1 MLGYPDISG
10 NRMTRITEPSPYIE
24 RMTRKTKIICTIGP
38 ASEKEETLC
47 AMIDAGMDVA
57 RINFSHG
64 TYADHLEK
72 IKLIKKL
79 RAEKGIA
86 VSLLLDTK
94 GPEVRLGTFAN
105 GRVTLAE
112 GDTFTLCMYDTEG
125 DEKHVSITYRDLW
138 KDITTGTKILI
149 DDGNLELAAQQIDK
163 REIVCRVLHGGE
175 VSNRKGVNLPGVQ
188 LSMPFLSEKDRAD
201 IRFGAENDFDFIA
214 ASFTQ
219 CADDILQIR
228 RVLEESHSGKDIR
241 IIAKIE
247 NAAGVENMD
256 EILSVADGI
265 MVARGDMGVEIPME
279 DIPVIQKTLIT
290 KCYNAGKQVITAT
303 QMLESM
309 THSPRPTRA
318 EITDVANA
326 IYDGTSAIML
336 SGETAAGQYPVEAV
350 AMMAKI
356 AIRTEGDIDYRRRFS
371 ERGPE
376 IFSGV
381 TGAISHATCT
391 TAHDLNAAAI
401 ITVTKSGSTAR
412 MISKY
417 RPETPIIGCATTE
430 KVCRQMNL
438 SWGVTPL
445 LIDEMDNTDDLF
457 RHAVDRAFSCG
468 LVKDGDLVVITAGI
482 PIGISGTTNMLK
494 VQIVGDV
501 LTSGTGLVDR
511 RICGNLCVCK
521 NEQEAISTFRD
532 GEILV
537 IPETNN
543 RLLPLLRH
551 AAGIICEMPGTDS
564 HAAIAGMTLDI
575 PVIVGAVGATKI
587 LKSGTAVTVDGKRGL
602 VYTGNENLD
611 CDCGHTPA

>member
-1 MLGYPDISG
+1 MV
-10 NRMTRITEPSPYIE
+10 EPSPYIE

-38 ASEKEETLC
+38 ASEKEETLR
-47 AMIDAGMDVA
+47 AMMEAGMDVA

-64 TYADHLEK
+64 AYADHLEK
-72 IKLIKKL
+72 INLIKKL
-79 RAEKGIA
+79 RAEKGLA

-94 GPEVRLGTFAN
+94 GPEVRLGTFKN
-105 GRVTLAE
+105 GRVTLAV
-112 GDTFTLCMYDTEG
+112 GSTFTLCMYHTEG
-125 DEKHVSITYRDLW
+125 DENHVSITYRDLW

-149 DDGNLELAAQQIDK
+149 DDGNLELVAQQIDQ
-163 REIVCRVLHGGE
+163 REIICRVLHGGD

-201 IRFGAENDFDFIA
+201 IKFGVENDFDFIA

-228 RVLEESHSGKDIR
+228 RVLDEHRCGKDIR

-247 NAAGVENMD
+247 NAAGVANMD
-256 EILSVADGI
+256 EILAVADGI

-279 DIPVIQKTLIT
+279 DIPVIQKTLIA

-430 KVCRQMNL
+430 KVCRHMNL

-457 RHAVDRAFSCG
+457 RHAVDKAFSCG

-521 NEQEAISTFRD
+521 NEQEALATFRD

-543 RLLPLLRH
+543 SLLPLLRH

-611 CDCGHTPA
+611 GDNNGSPA

>member
-1 MLGYPDISG
+1 MS
-10 NRMTRITEPSPYIE
+10 
-24 RMTRKTKIICTIGP
+24 RKTKIICTIGP
-38 ASEKEETLC
+38 ASETEETLC
-47 AMIDAGMDVA
+47 AMMDAGMDVA

-64 TYADHLEK
+64 AYADHLEK
-72 IKLIKKL
+72 INRIKKL
-79 RAEKGIA
+79 RAEKGLS

-94 GPEVRLGTFAN
+94 GPEVRLGTFAD
-105 GRVTLAE
+105 GRVTLEDGAS
-112 GDTFTLCMYDTEG
+112 FTLCMYDTEG
-125 DEKHVSITYRDLW
+125 DDKHVSITYRDLW
-138 KDITTGTKILI
+138 KDIVTGTRILI
-149 DDGNLELAAQQIDK
+149 DDGNLELSAEHIDK

-201 IRFGAENDFDFIA
+201 IRFGVENDFDFIA

-228 RVLEESHSGKDIR
+228 RVLEENGGTHDIR

-247 NAAGVENMD
+247 NAAGVANMD

-279 DIPVIQKTLIT
+279 DIPVIQKTLIA

-309 THSPRPTRA
+309 THNPRPTRA

-356 AIRTEGDIDYRRRFS
+356 ATRTEGDIDYRRRFS

-430 KVCRQMNL
+430 KVCRHMNL
-438 SWGVTPL
+438 SWGITPL

-457 RHAVDRAFSCG
+457 RHAVEKAFACG
-468 LVKDGDLVVITAGI
+468 LVRDGDLVVITAGI

-521 NEQEAISTFRD
+521 NEQEALATFRD

-537 IPETNN
+537 IPETTN
-543 RLLPLLRH
+543 RLLPILRH
-551 AAGIICEMPGTDS
+551 ASGIICEAPGADS

-602 VYTGNENLD
+602 VFTGNVSLD
-611 CDCGHTPA
+611 GDCGCAPA

>member
-1 MLGYPDISG
+1 MV
-10 NRMTRITEPSPYIE
+10 EPSPYIE

-38 ASEKEETLC
+38 ASEKEETLR
-47 AMIDAGMDVA
+47 AMMEAGMDVA

-64 TYADHLEK
+64 AYADHLEK
-72 IKLIKKL
+72 INLIKKL
-79 RAEKGIA
+79 RAEKGLA

-94 GPEVRLGTFAN
+94 GPEVRLGTFKN
-105 GRVTLAE
+105 GRVTLSV
-112 GDTFTLCMYDTEG
+112 GSTFTLCMYDTEG
-125 DEKHVSITYRDLW
+125 DENHVSITYRDLW

-149 DDGNLELAAQQIDK
+149 DDGNLELVAQQIDQ
-163 REIVCRVLHGGE
+163 REIICRVLHGGD

-201 IRFGAENDFDFIA
+201 IKFGVENDFDFIA

-228 RVLEESHSGKDIR
+228 RVLDEHHCGKDIR

-247 NAAGVENMD
+247 NAAGVANMD
-256 EILSVADGI
+256 EILAVADGI

-279 DIPVIQKTLIT
+279 DIPVIQKTLIA

-430 KVCRQMNL
+430 KVCRHMNL

-457 RHAVDRAFSCG
+457 RHAVDKAFSCG

-521 NEQEAISTFRD
+521 NEQEALATFRD

-543 RLLPLLRH
+543 SLLPLLRH

-611 CDCGHTPA
+611 GDNNGSPA

>member
-1 MLGYPDISG
+1 M
-10 NRMTRITEPSPYIE
+10 NRMVEPSPYIE

-38 ASEKEETLC
+38 ASEKEETLR
-47 AMIDAGMDVA
+47 AMMEAGMDVA

-64 TYADHLEK
+64 AYADHLEK
-72 IKLIKKL
+72 INLIKKL
-79 RAEKGIA
+79 RTEKGLA

-94 GPEVRLGTFAN
+94 GPEVRLGTFKN
-105 GRVTLAE
+105 GRVTLAV
-112 GDTFTLCMYDTEG
+112 GSTFTLCMYDTEG
-125 DEKHVSITYRDLW
+125 DENHVSITYRDLW

-149 DDGNLELAAQQIDK
+149 DDGNLELVAQQIDQ
-163 REIVCRVLHGGE
+163 REIICRVLHGGD

-201 IRFGAENDFDFIA
+201 IKFGVENDFDFIA

-228 RVLEESHSGKDIR
+228 RVLDEHRCGKDIR

-247 NAAGVENMD
+247 NAAGVANMD
-256 EILSVADGI
+256 EILAVADGI

-279 DIPVIQKTLIT
+279 DIPVIQKTLIA

-430 KVCRQMNL
+430 KVCRHMNL

-457 RHAVDRAFSCG
+457 RHAVDKAFSCG

-521 NEQEAISTFRD
+521 NEQEALATFRD

-543 RLLPLLRH
+543 SLLPLLRH

-611 CDCGHTPA
+611 GDNNGSPA

>member
-1 MLGYPDISG
+1 MV
-10 NRMTRITEPSPYIE
+10 EPSPYIE

-38 ASEKEETLC
+38 ASEKEETLR
-47 AMIDAGMDVA
+47 AMMEAGMDVA

-64 TYADHLEK
+64 AYADHLEK
-72 IKLIKKL
+72 INLIKKL
-79 RAEKGIA
+79 RAEKGLA

-94 GPEVRLGTFAN
+94 GPEVRLGTFKN
-105 GRVTLAE
+105 GRVTLAV
-112 GDTFTLCMYDTEG
+112 GSTFTLCMYDTEG
-125 DEKHVSITYRDLW
+125 DENHVSITYRDLW

-149 DDGNLELAAQQIDK
+149 DDGNLELVAQQIDQ
-163 REIVCRVLHGGE
+163 REIICRVLHGGD

-201 IRFGAENDFDFIA
+201 IKFGVENDFDFIA

-228 RVLEESHSGKDIR
+228 RVLDEHRCGKDIR

-247 NAAGVENMD
+247 NAAGVANMD
-256 EILSVADGI
+256 EILAVADGI

-279 DIPVIQKTLIT
+279 DIPVIQKTLIA

-430 KVCRQMNL
+430 KVCRHMNL

-457 RHAVDRAFSCG
+457 RHAVDKAFSCG

-521 NEQEAISTFRD
+521 NEQEALATFRD

-543 RLLPLLRH
+543 SLLPLLRH

-611 CDCGHTPA
+611 GDNNGSPA

>member
-1 MLGYPDISG
+1 M
-10 NRMTRITEPSPYIE
+10 NRMVEPSPYIE

-38 ASEKEETLC
+38 ASEKEETLR
-47 AMIDAGMDVA
+47 AMMEAGMDVA

-64 TYADHLEK
+64 AYADHLEK
-72 IKLIKKL
+72 INLIKKL
-79 RAEKGIA
+79 RAEKGLA

-94 GPEVRLGTFAN
+94 GPEVRLGTFKN
-105 GRVTLAE
+105 GRVTRAV
-112 GDTFTLCMYDTEG
+112 GSTFTLCMYDTEG
-125 DEKHVSITYRDLW
+125 DENHVSITYRDLW

-149 DDGNLELAAQQIDK
+149 DDGNLELVAQQIDQ
-163 REIVCRVLHGGE
+163 REIICRVLHGGD

-201 IRFGAENDFDFIA
+201 IKFGVENDFDFIA

-228 RVLEESHSGKDIR
+228 RVLDEHRCGKDIR

-247 NAAGVENMD
+247 NAAGVANMD
-256 EILSVADGI
+256 EILAVADGI

-279 DIPVIQKTLIT
+279 DIPVIQKTLIA

-430 KVCRQMNL
+430 KVCRHMNL

-457 RHAVDRAFSCG
+457 RHAVDKAFSCG

-521 NEQEAISTFRD
+521 NEQEALATFRD

-543 RLLPLLRH
+543 SLLPLLRH

-611 CDCGHTPA
+611 GDNNGSPA

>member
-1 MLGYPDISG
+1 MYM
-10 NRMTRITEPSPYIE
+10 NHTVEPSPYVE

-38 ASEKEETLC
+38 ASETEETLS
-47 AMIDAGMDVA
+47 AMMDAGMDVA

-64 TYADHLEK
+64 AYADHLEK
-72 IKLIKKL
+72 INRIKKL
-79 RAEKGIA
+79 RAEKGLA
-86 VSLLLDTK
+86 VALLLDTK
-94 GPEVRLGTFAN
+94 GPEVRLGTFAD
-105 GRVTLAE
+105 GRVTLETGAS
-112 GDTFTLCMYDTEG
+112 FTLCMYDTEG
-125 DEKHVSITYRDLW
+125 DASHVSITYRDLW
-138 KDITTGTKILI
+138 KDITTGTRILI
-149 DDGNLELAAQQIDK
+149 DDGNLELSAEHVDK

-201 IRFGAENDFDFIA
+201 IKFGVENDFDFIA

-228 RVLEESHSGKDIR
+228 RVLEENGGAKDIR

-247 NAAGVENMD
+247 NAAGVANMD

-309 THSPRPTRA
+309 THNPRPTRA

-356 AIRTEGDIDYRRRFS
+356 ASRTEGDIDYRRRFT

-417 RPETPIIGCATTE
+417 RPETPIIGCATTD
-430 KVCRQMNL
+430 KVCRHMNL
-438 SWGVTPL
+438 SWGITPL

-457 RHAVDRAFSCG
+457 RHAVEKAFANG
-468 LVKDGDLVVITAGI
+468 LVQDGDLVVITAGI

-521 NEQEAISTFRD
+521 NEQEALATFRD

-551 AAGIICEMPGTDS
+551 AAGIICETPGTDS

-575 PVIVGAVGATKI
+575 PVIVGALGATKI

-602 VYTGNENLD
+602 VYTGNANLD
-611 CDCGHTPA
+611 GDCGCSPA